1 MVATNTTTTGIIIA
15 MMMTAVVE
23 DEEEDDDEEEGG
35 WSVWSSEILASGQLL
50 EQTTLA
56 DEDEADFKLLAEFV
70 FALNCNREVK
80 NPPET
85 AVTKADSR

>member
-1 MVATNTTTTGIIIA
+1 MMITT
-15 MMMTAVVE
+15 VV
-23 DEEEDDDEEEGG
+23 EEEDDDEEEGD
-35 WSVWSSEILASGQLL
+35 WSVGSLEILASGQLL

-70 FALNCNREVK
+70 FAFNCNQEVK

-85 AVTKADSR
+85 AVEKADAR